1 MDKIKEFLL
10 KLITSRSGISSK
22 RFVGAVCYIMITL
35 AIIVLSF
42 VNPSFSGL
50 SEIIITLIITTA
62 SLLGMT
68 TIENLKHFKKKESK
82 KDEII

>member
-10 KLITSRSGISSK
+10 KLITSRSGVSSK
-22 RFVGAVCYIMITL
+22 RFVGAICYIMITV
-35 AIIVLSF
+35 AVIVLSF
-42 VNPSFSGL
+42 VNPGFSGL

-68 TIENLKHFKKKESK
+68 TIENLKHLKKEDK

>member
-1 MDKIKEFLL
+1 MDKTKEFLL
-10 KLITSRSGISSK
+10 RLITSRSGVSSK
-22 RFVGAVCYIMITL
+22 RFVGAICYIMITV
-35 AIIVLSF
+35 AVIVLSF

-50 SEIIITLIITTA
+50 NEIIITLIITTA

-68 TIENLKHFKKKESK
+68 TIENLKHLKKEDK